1 MKSKSYLILI
11 ICIIMFFIN
20 KDRVTELVNAETSNS
35 NVIIFRTDSDYGFS
49 KMSSVIVASQDKN
62 YLTLNDKV
70 NNYTDLLLNVDGE
83 VFTCKVL
90 ASTDTDALAKEYESI
105 VKNNPSDVETFLDE
119 LMNEG
124 VIAFYMTGIPQ
135 KRSIEDDFEQF
146 EDETG
151 TVLRLK

>member
-1 MKSKSYLILI
+1 MDSVSKLEW
-11 ICIIMFFIN
+11 
-20 KDRVTELVNAETSNS
+20 KELEDWKNS
-35 NVIIFRTDSDYGFS
+35 NYLFIIHLNF
-49 KMSSVIVASQDKN
+49 
-62 YLTLNDKV
+62 LTLNDKV

>member
-1 MKSKSYLILI
+1 MLSKVMIINSYFQLLYQK
-11 ICIIMFFIN
+11 
-20 KDRVTELVNAETSNS
+20 KDNFKGCFTYLQSNGWIQSVNQNERSWKIEKNS
-35 NVIIFRTDSDYGFS
+35 NYLFIIHLNF
-49 KMSSVIVASQDKN
+49 
-62 YLTLNDKV
+62 LTLNDKV